1 MQTETGAI
9 TPMISWPIV
18 SRMLPLS
25 ISGSLIGTGEGSDG
39 SERAAMRVWVGRGF
53 GEL

>member
-25 ISGSLIGTGEGSDG
+25 ISGSLIGAGEG
-39 SERAAMRVWVGRGF
+39 SERAAARVWVERGSA
-53 GEL
+53 EL